1 MNSKASEKIRQNN
14 KEQAKLRSIERLQN
28 IEIDKRAK
36 YGYKT
41 TEIRR
46 KQYWQLEALE
56 MEYAALDSYLTD
68 YAMELYSKI
77 NNLRCRL

>member
-1 MNSKASEKIRQNN
+1 MNEKIRQNN
-14 KEQAKLRSIERLQN
+14 KEQAEIRRLERIANIER
-28 IEIDKRAK
+28 DKLAI